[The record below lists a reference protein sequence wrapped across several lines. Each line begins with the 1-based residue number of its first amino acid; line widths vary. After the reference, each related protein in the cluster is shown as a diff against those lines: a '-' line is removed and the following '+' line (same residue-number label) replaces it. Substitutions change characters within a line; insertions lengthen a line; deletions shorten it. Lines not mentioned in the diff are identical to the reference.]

1 MHVPRF
7 KHLDAHRQR
16 FHRYPKGKYII
27 RDWLAH
33 DRTAAANKR
42 TLYSSLRTTL
52 DLGIAG
58 LILVRFFHHPAI
70 VGLGLLFLI
79 LSPTALVYGLY
90 RYRKV
95 QSHYR
100 MLSAVSRDL
109 LPPALRKAS

>member
-70 VGLGLLFLI
+70 IALGLLFLI
-79 LSPTALVYGLY
+79 LSPTALFYGLY

-100 MLSAVSRDL
+100 MLSAVSRDF
-109 LPPALRKAS
+109 LPSALRKAS